1 MLRVALTG
9 GIGTGKS
16 VVLARFAELGAAVVD
31 ADTLAHEALRAGS
44 LGCVAVRQRFG
55 DEVVGPG
62 GEVDRARLGALVF
75 ADDQARRDLE
85 AILHPAVYQAI
96 EAWMRA
102 REGAGVRIAIAEIP
116 LLFETGHQGRFS
128 CVIVTA
134 CAEGEQVRRVMAR
147 SRSSEA
153 EVRRRMAAQWPS
165 AEKAR
170 RADYVI
176 STDGSIEETRRQT
189 EAVWE
194 ALNRRA
200 DMGYFQR

>member
-31 ADTLAHEALRAGS
+31 ADTLAREALRAGS
-44 LGCVAVRQRFG
+44 PGCAAVRQRFG
-55 DEVVGPG
+55 DEVLEPD
-62 GEVDRARLGALVF
+62 GEVNRPRLGALVF
-75 ADDQARRDLE
+75 ADDRARRDLE
-85 AILHPAVYQAI
+85 AIVHPAVYQAI
-96 EAWMRA
+96 GSWMRA
-102 REGAGVRIAIAEIP
+102 REREGARVAIAEIP
-116 LLFETGHQGRFS
+116 LLFETSHEGEFS

-134 CAEGEQVRRVMAR
+134 CEEGEQVRRAMAR
-147 SRSSEA
+147 PRSSEA
-153 EVRRRMAAQWPS
+153 EVRRRMAAQWPT

-176 STDGSIEETRRQT
+176 STDGSIAETRRQT
-189 EAVWE
+189 ESVWE

-200 DMGYFQR
+200 DV

>member
-44 LGCVAVRQRFG
+44 PGCAAVRQRFG
-55 DEVVGPG
+55 DEVLEPD
-62 GEVDRARLGALVF
+62 GEVNRPRLGALVF
-75 ADDQARRDLE
+75 ADDRARRDLE
-85 AILHPAVYQAI
+85 AIVHPAVYQAI
-96 EAWMRA
+96 GSWMRA
-102 REGAGVRIAIAEIP
+102 REREGARVAIAEIP
-116 LLFETGHQGRFS
+116 LLFETGHEGEFS

-134 CAEGEQVRRVMAR
+134 CEEGEQVRRAMAR
-147 SRSSEA
+147 PRSSEA
-153 EVRRRMAAQWPS
+153 EVRRRMAAQWPT

-176 STDGSIEETRRQT
+176 STDGSIAETRRQT
-189 EAVWE
+189 ESVWE

-200 DMGYFQR
+200 DV

>member
-44 LGCVAVRQRFG
+44 PACAAVRQRFG
-55 DEVVGPG
+55 DEVLEPD
-62 GEVDRARLGALVF
+62 GEVNRPRLGALVF
-75 ADDQARRDLE
+75 ADDRARRDLE
-85 AILHPAVYQAI
+85 AIVHPAVYQAI
-96 EAWMRA
+96 GSWMRA
-102 REGAGVRIAIAEIP
+102 REREGARVAIAEIP
-116 LLFETGHQGRFS
+116 LLFETGHEGEFS

-134 CAEGEQVRRVMAR
+134 CEEGEQVRRAMAR
-147 SRSSEA
+147 PRSSEA
-153 EVRRRMAAQWPS
+153 EVRRRMAAQWPT

-176 STDGSIEETRRQT
+176 STDGSIAETRRQT
-189 EAVWE
+189 ESVWE

-200 DMGYFQR
+200 DV